1 MNLKVMMTNFGFNHA
16 QIEIEENCKIEELGT
31 VMDRIRHELAK
42 LTEQPANQSRTD
54 KKGQGGEK
62 KFNPASDGSLRALNL
77 AAKANGTDVATV
89 CHEFNVDPAH
99 ISAKQCYDMI
109 QELNR
114 QSGYVN
120 KKPSDS
126 VGDIWGEQYEN

>member
-1 MNLKVMMTNFGFNHA
+1 MNLKISMANFGSNHA
-16 QIEIEENCKIEELGT
+16 NIEIEENCKIEEFGT

-42 LTEQPANQSRTD
+42 LTEQPANQSRSSATR
-54 KKGQGGEK
+54 QGGGK

-77 AAKANGTDVATV
+77 AAQANGTDVATV
-89 CHEFNVDPAH
+89 CQEFNVDPAH
-99 ISAKQCYDMI
+99 ISAKQCFDMI

-114 QSGYVN
+114 RSGYVN

-126 VGDIWGEQYEN
+126 VGDIW